1 VAAGRGAG
9 LTDAIK
15 RCDFVAAVWL
25 FVIRAQRAK
34 NRMMKPGR
42 ATSGFDQRNGP
53 NADDPR
59 RHELV

>member
-1 VAAGRGAG
+1 